1 MKAGR
6 RDDRVHLVDLE
17 FTGHH
22 GVFAEERERGQRF
35 VVDVTLVLDLEPAG
49 RSDELAKTVNYELVA
64 QEVRAV
70 VEGPARSLLEAVAEA
85 VAERLL
91 KAFPV
96 RQVQV
101 TVKKPEAPLEGRFGW
116 VGVEITRP

>member
-1 MKAGR
+1 LKAGGP
-6 RDDRVHLVDLE
+6 DDRIHLVGLE

-22 GVFAEERERGQRF
+22 GVFPEERERGQRF

-49 RSDELAKTVNYELVA
+49 RSDELAKTVNYQLVA
-64 QEVRAV
+64 QEVRAI

-91 KAFPV
+91 KVFRV

-101 TVKKPEAPLEGRFGW
+101 RVKKPEAPLEGRFGW
-116 VGVEITRP
+116 VGVEIIRP